1 MFPTVFLSQ
10 TLNFLNI
17 DIPFITNLFLR
28 HLQILY
34 KLKCIDL
41 SGLSFDN
48 LVLTV
53 FDMDAQLLHFVMWG
67 HLHWLYF
74 RLESK
79 YVRFQGSVFD
89 LQFDYVLLQ
98 IQKQFRRSI
107 HFIIFKKV
115 KHFTSRLCTIKNYW
129 WIWWKASIETLK
141 KDHPFSNAQ
150 IVIIVSNI
158 I

>member
-53 FDMDAQLLHFVMWG
+53 FDMDAQLLHFVM
-67 HLHWLYF
+67 
-74 RLESK
+74 
-79 YVRFQGSVFD
+79 
-89 LQFDYVLLQ
+89 
-98 IQKQFRRSI
+98 
-107 HFIIFKKV
+107 
-115 KHFTSRLCTIKNYW
+115 
-129 WIWWKASIETLK
+129 
-141 KDHPFSNAQ
+141 
-150 IVIIVSNI
+150 
-158 I
+158 